1 MNLSRLVLS
10 RRNVISRFAA
20 DVVLWVIA
28 AIAFNGDRN
37 ADNVAWTIV
46 FVVLAAFIVL
56 GIVALIQLL
65 RSRAR

>member
-10 RRNVISRFAA
+10 RRNLISLFAA
-20 DVVLWVIA
+20 DVLLWVIA
-28 AIAFNGDRN
+28 AIAFNGDSN

-46 FVVLAAFIVL
+46 FVVLAVFIAL
-56 GIVALIQLL
+56 GIVALVQSL

>member
-10 RRNVISRFAA
+10 RRNLILLFAA

-28 AIAFNGDRN
+28 AIAFNGGSNVD
-37 ADNVAWTIV
+37 DVAWTIV
-46 FVVLAAFIVL
+46 FVVLAIFIVL
-56 GIVALIQLL
+56 GIVALVRSL